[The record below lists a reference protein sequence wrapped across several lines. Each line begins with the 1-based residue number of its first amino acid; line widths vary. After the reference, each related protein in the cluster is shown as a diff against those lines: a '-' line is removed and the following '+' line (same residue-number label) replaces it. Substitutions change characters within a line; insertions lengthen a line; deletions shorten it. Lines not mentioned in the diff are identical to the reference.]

1 MLYLSICHSQI
12 FEIHKKF
19 HESAKISNY
28 EWKLKRYLN
37 LSTQPMNT
45 ILDITFRL
53 HRSKL

>member
-1 MLYLSICHSQI
+1 MKVRS
-12 FEIHKKF
+12 
-19 HESAKISNY
+19 SNH

-53 HRSKL
+53 HRSKLWRLSLLRTQFVRIKTNV